1 MVRTILFILALL
13 ISAQLASADT
23 SVQPKKKPRHYRDQ
37 GQIACGKYGCHRIPL
52 NCHPEQSYFW
62 NGMPT
67 GYDQVVC
74 R

>member
-1 MVRTILFILALL
+1 MFRIILSVLALL
-13 ISAQLASADT
+13 ISIQSASAET
-23 SVQPKKKPRHYRDQ
+23 PQQPKKKPRQDAEQ
-37 GQIACGKYGCHRIPL
+37 GQIACGKYGCHRIPP
-52 NCHPEQSYFW
+52 NCHPEQSYYW